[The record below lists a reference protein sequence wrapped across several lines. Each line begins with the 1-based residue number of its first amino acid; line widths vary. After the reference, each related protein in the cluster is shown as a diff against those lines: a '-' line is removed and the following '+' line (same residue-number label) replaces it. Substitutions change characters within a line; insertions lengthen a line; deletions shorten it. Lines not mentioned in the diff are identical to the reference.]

1 MKSRLIYLQTSVI
14 VSSGINSALKSD
26 SIYESE
32 SFVNRIHVF
41 INSPYEHFYTKSFTL
56 PFDLK
61 LHFSVKRFTNYYR
74 VIAFKPNYVSLHVKN

>member
-1 MKSRLIYLQTSVI
+1 MKSRLICLQTSVI

-32 SFVNRIHVF
+32 SFVNCIHVF
-41 INSPYEHFYTKSFTL
+41 INSSYEHIYTKSFTL

-74 VIAFKPNYVSLHVKN
+74 VIAFKPNYVSLRVNN

>member
-32 SFVNRIHVF
+32 SFVN
-41 INSPYEHFYTKSFTL
+41 SPYEHFYTKSFTL

-61 LHFSVKRFTNYYR
+61 LHFSVKRFSNCYR
-74 VIAFKPNYVSLHVKN
+74 VIAFKPNYVSLRIKN